1 MQFGCSLAFAA
12 LVPLT
17 LQHPAYQAYQLAP
30 PAVPVSSPALDSGEG
45 RTLPQLQHC
54 FPHPHPVPFFPVWV
68 PPSPYR
74 LPTPLHT
81 ALLSSSWRTKAFRGC
96 KSCTEP
102 PLLKARGAEDA
113 WQHCASLQTV
123 QRSCPEAHRRVG
135 QAEVAANLTAQ
146 PYTYSTR
153 WKLWGTAAPFHSHP
167 PPAQGSVL
175 RGAQLSILQGLQ
187 LGQFQLKAHL

>member
-1 MQFGCSLAFAA
+1 MSPAHLPAAKLPLQETDTMQFGCSLAFAA

-81 ALLSSSWRTKAFRGC
+81 ALLSSS
-96 KSCTEP
+96 
-102 PLLKARGAEDA
+102 
-113 WQHCASLQTV
+113 
-123 QRSCPEAHRRVG
+123 
-135 QAEVAANLTAQ
+135 
-146 PYTYSTR
+146 
-153 WKLWGTAAPFHSHP
+153 
-167 PPAQGSVL
+167 
-175 RGAQLSILQGLQ
+175 
-187 LGQFQLKAHL
+187 